1 MPLSRLLGRP
11 VRETTTY
18 VRGVDGLI
26 VSSTTVGEPEWGDD
40 DRGWLLALLAE
51 DADTCSGCGHPNSE
65 TSDPASMHQWRLVQ
79 RKCWAC
85 VVLEADADAR
95 AESKTK
101 DRGLKT
107 GIARHAPKE

>member
-1 MPLSRLLGRP
+1 MSQLLGKP

-18 VRGVDGLI
+18 VYDDGRV
-26 VSSTTVGEPEWGDD
+26 VSSTTVRDPAWTDE
-40 DRGWLLALLAE
+40 DRGWLLALIGE
-51 DADTCSGCGHPNSE
+51 EADTCSGCGHPASE
-65 TSDPASMHQWRLVQ
+65 TRDPALMYQWRLVE

-107 GIARHAPKE
+107 GIARHAPRE